1 MLGSIVLTHYPI
13 AIAYILSIAKKY
25 LPLDL
30 LEYYDL
36 GYKVQ
41 FECSN
46 SGTRY
51 TPQWK
56 ESNTSVVNIEFLGS
70 CVSIN

>member
-1 MLGSIVLTHYPI
+1 MLGSIVLRVKSSLS
-13 AIAYILSIAKKY
+13 AYILSIAKKY
-25 LPLDL
+25 LPL
-30 LEYYDL
+30 EYYDL

-41 FECSN
+41 FEILN

-56 ESNTSVVNIEFLGS
+56 ESNTSVVNIEFLGFS
-70 CVSIN
+70 ISIN